1 MGPLRLGAF
10 YGAIGFAI
18 GFVFGTLRE
27 LLLIPWLGE
36 DTGRLLEFPLVV
48 LGVVI
53 AARWLFNEPAAGAW
67 PLRLLSGVIGVVVLV
82 ALESALALG
91 ALRMPLE
98 AYLRG
103 YDITQGALFP
113 LGLLIMAL
121 APVLTVR
128 SRANLA

>member
-1 MGPLRLGAF
+1 MGPLRMGAF

-27 LLLIPWLGE
+27 LLLIPWWGE
-36 DTGRLLEFPLVV
+36 NTGRLLEFPLVV
-48 LGVVI
+48 ACVVI
-53 AARWLFNEPAAGAW
+53 AARWLYSEPGTGTWRA
-67 PLRLLSGVIGVVVLV
+67 RLLSGVIGVGVLV